1 MYEILFKF
9 YILIAVGLWSK
20 HINIA
25 AIMSDQEP
33 NIFHIETTCYNM
45 HFGVTDKLLVCF
57 RRGTYTHRVIITK
70 IKSSCMFFHTKCFL
84 NDALK
89 A

>member
-1 MYEILFKF
+1 LLLEYGVSISILLQLCQIK
-9 YILIAVGLWSK
+9 
-20 HINIA
+20 N
-25 AIMSDQEP
+25 
-33 NIFHIETTCYNM
+33 NIFHVETTCYNL

-57 RRGTYTHRVIITK
+57 RRGIYTRPVIMTK
-70 IKSSCMFFHTKCFL
+70 IKSKCLFFHMKCFV